1 MAKLSVVD
9 LSGAQV
15 GELDVADDV
24 FAAEVKEHLLWEV
37 VRSQR
42 AKRRAGTA
50 STKGRSEIART
61 KDKLYR
67 QKGTG
72 NARHGSRRANVFRG
86 GGVTFGPKPR
96 TYKVGVNKKVM
107 AGALRSALSLRAQ
120 AGDLVVI
127 KEFAGEQ
134 IKTKALASALAGL
147 SAPQALLVDGGDNRW
162 LRLSSRNLA
171 TASFLD
177 VRGLNVYDIL
187 RFPKLLISEASLRQ
201 VEARLSAVE
210 RGPTPP
216 TPAESAADPSAAE
229 PAAESAPGGDA

>member
-1 MAKLSVVD
+1 MAKLSVID

-15 GELDVADDV
+15 GELTVADEV
-24 FAAEVKEHLLWEV
+24 FATEVKEHLLWEA
-37 VRSQR
+37 VRSLR
-42 AKRRAGTA
+42 AKKRAGTA
-50 STKGRSEIART
+50 NTKGRSEIART

-96 TYKVGVNKKVM
+96 RYAVGVNKKAM

-120 AGDLVVI
+120 AGDLLVI
-127 KEFAGEQ
+127 KEFTGEE
-134 IKTKALASALAGL
+134 IKTKALAAALDGL
-147 SAPQALLVDGGDNRW
+147 QAPRALLVDGGENRW

-171 TASFLD
+171 RASFLD

-187 RFPKLLISEASLRQ
+187 RFPKLLISESSLRQ
-201 VEARLSAVE
+201 VESRLSA
-210 RGPTPP
+210 
-216 TPAESAADPSAAE
+216 SK
-229 PAAESAPGGDA
+229 PAAPAPGGEP